1 MTEPTTADS
10 NLHNTL
16 VVIVDKE
23 DVSYGEIGYTTV
35 CCSEDKYAVQFPTHK
50 EIINKSSMEVYS
62 CVLDRLET
70 TEQRLR
76 EVGAACRET
85 SDDYAPDAMPFEVA
99 DVVGRIESILTSSLS
114 P

>member
-76 EVGAACRET
+76 EVGALPEKWRMRGDREWVGA
-85 SDDYAPDAMPFEVA
+85 SHRHCADELDAK
-99 DVVGRIESILTSSLS
+99 LK
-114 P
+114 